1 MAGYAAPYIP
11 GWDCHG
17 LPIEFKVVQKAR
29 DLDAAEIRRR
39 CVEFAKG
46 FIDIQRTSFRRLG
59 VFGDWE
65 HPYLTMDPAYEAN
78 ILRVFAKLVEDG
90 AVYQSRKPVQWS
102 YGAYTALAE
111 AEIDYKEKVSP
122 SVFVRFPLLDNPL
135 GLKASMVIWT
145 TTPWTLPANVGI
157 ALHPRFTYVAG
168 KFMKDGQTETLI
180 IVKELLDAFAQKTGW
195 ALAETIR
202 EFQGAELENCEARH
216 PFLSRTSKIILAD
229 FVTTDTGTGAVHI
242 APGHGADDYNAGRQY
257 GLPFFPLWT
266 TTANT
271 RKKWVFPPWWGNT
284 CLTPTRT
291 SSPCWKRTTISSAW
305 RNTATNIRTAGV
317 LKHPSSSARWNN
329 SSFPWTSCARK
340 LWNRLTRCNG
350 CPPGA
355 ATAFTVPWKPV
366 RTGAS
371 PASARGASRFPSFLT
386 KTAKPFW
393 TPRWCAK
400 SRTWWNPTAP
410 TSGLNFPTKPCANAW
425 PSQKLEKGQGHTGR
439 LD

>member
-1 MAGYAAPYIP
+1 MTDFLRIIACWKYSSAAFHFRLEAPAVKQAQKVFIIEFFISAVQELAVSGCLCNEVHDRRAVCQIAAPFSRDAHLEAHFGHFLKELDRSSLVSCGHSRQKAGYAAPYVP

-39 CVEFAKG
+39 CAEFAEG

-65 HPYLTMDPAYEAN
+65 HPYLTMKPAYEAN

-111 AEIDYKEKVSP
+111 AEIDYKEKISS

-135 GLKASMVIWT
+135 DLKASMVIWT

-180 IVKELLDAFAQKTGW
+180 ILKDLLDAFAQKTGW

-202 EFQGAELENCEARH
+202 EFKGAELENCEARH
-216 PFLSRTSKIILAD
+216 PFLPRTSKIILAD

-242 APGHGADDYNAGRQY
+242 APGHGADD
-257 GLPFFPLWT
+257 
-266 TTANT
+266 
-271 RKKWVFPPWWGNT
+271 
-284 CLTPTRT
+284 
-291 SSPCWKRTTISSAW
+291 
-305 RNTATNIRTAGV
+305 
-317 LKHPSSSARWNN
+317 
-329 SSFPWTSCARK
+329 
-340 LWNRLTRCNG
+340 
-350 CPPGA
+350 
-355 ATAFTVPWKPV
+355 
-366 RTGAS
+366 
-371 PASARGASRFPSFLT
+371 
-386 KTAKPFW
+386 
-393 TPRWCAK
+393 
-400 SRTWWNPTAP
+400 
-410 TSGLNFPTKPCANAW
+410 
-425 PSQKLEKGQGHTGR
+425 
-439 LD
+439 